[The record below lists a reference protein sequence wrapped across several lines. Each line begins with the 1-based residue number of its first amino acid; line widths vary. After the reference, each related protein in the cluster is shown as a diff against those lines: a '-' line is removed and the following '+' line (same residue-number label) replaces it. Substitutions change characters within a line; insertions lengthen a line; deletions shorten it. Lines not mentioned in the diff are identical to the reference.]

1 MFGIRFTSA
10 PPTVYVLHYKNGRV
24 VREGPGLAFFY
35 YAPTSTLVHVPIA
48 SVDLPFVFQEVTADF
63 QQVTIQGQLT
73 HRVAEPKRLAALLD
87 FSVGS
92 DGAELLAERL
102 VHDAQIQ
109 TRTAM
114 QGMDLRRALAGAE
127 ALVVAMLPAFRKSVE
142 ALGVEILNVSI
153 LSIKPTPEMSKAL
166 EAEAREALQRRADGA
181 IYDRRNAAVEQERRI
196 KENELSTEVAVEEKK
211 RQIRETQMSAEIAVE
226 QQREA
231 LLAKRTENDRK
242 DADAKAYALEA
253 ALAPIRA
260 TDWKSLIA
268 VNGADPRM
276 MIALAFR
283 ELAENATKIGELNM
297 SPELLGTLL
306 QKK

>member
-1 MFGIRFTSA
+1 MFGIRFSKA
-10 PPTVYVLHYKNGRV
+10 SPTTYVLHYRNGRV
-24 VREGPGLAFFY
+24 VREGAGLSFFY
-35 YAPTSTLVHVPIA
+35 YAPTSTLVHVPLA
-48 SVDLPFVFQEVTADF
+48 SVDLPFVFQEATADF
-63 QQVTIQGQLT
+63 QQVTIQGGLT
-73 HRVAEPKRLAALLD
+73 YRVADPKRLAGLLD

-92 DGAELLAERL
+92 DGSELLAERL

-109 TRTAM
+109 TRAAM

-127 ALVVAMLPAFRKSVE
+127 SIAAGMVPAFRKSVE
-142 ALGVEILNVSI
+142 ALGVEILNVAI
-153 LSIKPTPEMSKAL
+153 LSIKPTPEMAKAL

-181 IYDRRNAAVEQERRI
+181 IYERRNAAVEEERKI
-196 KENELSTEVAVEEKK
+196 KESELSTEIAVEEK
-211 RQIRETQMSAEIAVE
+211 
-226 QQREA
+226 REA

-242 DADAKAYALEA
+242 EADAKKYALEA
-253 ALAPIRA
+253 ALGPIRL
-260 TDWKSLIA
+260 TDWKSLVA

-283 ELAENATKIGELNM
+283 ELAENASKIGEINM

>member
-1 MFGIRFTSA
+1 MFGIRFAKA
-10 PPTVYVLHYKNGRV
+10 PPTTYVLHYRNGRV
-24 VREGPGLAFFY
+24 VREGPGLSFFY

-73 HRVAEPKRLAALLD
+73 HRVVDPKRLAALLD

-102 VHDAQIQ
+102 GHDAQIQ
-109 TRTAM
+109 TRAAM
-114 QGMDLRRALAGAE
+114 QGMDLRRALAGADSIV
-127 ALVVAMLPAFRKSVE
+127 LAMLPAFRKSVE

-196 KENELSTEVAVEEKK
+196 KENELSTE
-211 RQIRETQMSAEIAVE
+211 ISLRETKMASEISIE
-226 QQREA
+226 QQRES

-242 DADAKAYALEA
+242 EADAKKYALEA
-253 ALAPIRA
+253 ALAPVRL
-260 TDWKSLIA
+260 TDWKSLVA
-268 VNGADPRM
+268 LNGADPRM

-283 ELAENATKIGELNM
+283 ELAENASKIGEINM